1 MTTAIVLSG
10 GGSRGD
16 FQLGALTALYEAG
29 IRPDIICGTSVG
41 ALNALMLT
49 QGESGLED
57 LRKIWFGLRR
67 NDHMWQFED
76 WWQDV
81 HPDLRKAIIGAM
93 LGDKTPTGG
102 EPWSVASGTLAGAGI
117 GSAFGP
123 LGILTG
129 ALVGA
134 AVSGTIQNVTADAM
148 KGLLLVLDSKAR
160 SLLNL
165 NPIRKIMAER
175 FDPAKLAQFVASGKK
190 LRLATVGLESGEL
203 CYVTETGD
211 LLRRDGSQKIAA
223 GISILDGAM
232 ASAAIAAVFPPVNF
246 AGDAWVDGGHRENV
260 PLRAAIQAGAT
271 RIYVVCSGPI
281 DRWSAINRTA
291 DALFDQPSPTDFE
304 SRKILDIANRALIEI
319 HLDEMEAD
327 DVYPVI
333 DYYTLR
339 RPGSPNSRL
348 PITLIAPEYPS
359 HDIVTIDPELVRV
372 NYNYGYRTA
381 WDVLNDAPSAIRDH
395 STRIALNHGR
405 AARLRKETWR
415 GLGIP
420 FAAEIDSLMASA
432 RAAMDARSSQ
442 DVRNAGIGVP
452 VAFSQ
457 GHDMLPG
464 ELMLPGQSIVSPD
477 GQFMLIYQTD
487 GNLVIYRASGGNP
500 FANVTWASSTNGTS
514 AGVCVMQ
521 RDGNLVVYDAD
532 LMPQWASGTNGNQ
545 DIALRLQTD
554 GNLVLHRGDQVI
566 WQTSPAG
573 PSPTPVVRMV
583 TVLNTSPANVTVRFY
598 NVNDVVMA
606 ATLPD
611 GTQTIPSGG
620 SISWAL
626 PSGFQEANATFNG
639 RNARK
644 VIAGETVSFATD
656 ERVRVLNQSPR
667 SITVRIYRDTDVLRV
682 VALPGGDLKVPA
694 GGEVTWIMPTDV
706 EKAAVVM
713 NSRQTEMVIR
723 GSVLTYA
730 QDDRILIRNLSSNAI
745 TARFYNVNDNVRW
758 VTLPG
763 GDISVS
769 ANGESFFSV
778 PNNMATV
785 QVLLAGQKI
794 NADIGEVLNLNPDGS
809 ITRG

>member
-67 NDHMWQFED
+67 NDHMWLFED

-81 HPDLRKAIIGAM
+81 HPELRKAIIGAM
-93 LGDKTPTGG
+93 LGDNSPTGG
-102 EPWSVASGTLAGAGI
+102 EPWSVASGTLAGASI
-117 GSAFGP
+117 GAAFGP

-134 AVSGTIQNVTADAM
+134 AVTGTIQNVTADAM

-160 SLLNL
+160 ALLNL
-165 NPIRKIMAER
+165 NPIRTIMSMR
-175 FDPAKLAQFVASGKK
+175 FDAAKLAQFIGSGKK

-211 LLRRDGSQKIAA
+211 LLRRDGVQMIAS
-223 GISILDGAM
+223 GISILEAAM
-232 ASAAIAAVFPPVNF
+232 ASSAIAAIFPPVNF
-246 AGDAWVDGGHRENV
+246 ANDAWVDGGHRENV

-281 DRWSAINRTA
+281 DPWSAINRTQ
-291 DALFDQPSPTDFE
+291 DARFDQPPPTDFE
-304 SRKILDIANRALIEI
+304 SRKILDIANRALLEI

-333 DYYTLR
+333 D
-339 RPGSPNSRL
+339 NSNL
-348 PITLIAPEYPS
+348 LITLIAPEYPS
-359 HDIVTIDPELVRV
+359 HDIVTIDPELIRV
-372 NYNYGYRTA
+372 NYDYGYRSA
-381 WDVLNDAPSAIRDH
+381 WDALNNASSVVHDH

-405 AARLRKETWR
+405 ASRLRKVTWR
-415 GLGIP
+415 GIGVP
-420 FAAEIDSLMASA
+420 WAAEINSLMTGAS
-432 RAAMDARSSQ
+432 AAMDARSAQ
-442 DVRNAGIGVP
+442 GARNAGPGAGH
-452 VAFSQ
+452 AFSQ

-464 ELMLPGQSIVSPD
+464 ELMLPDQSITSPD
-477 GQFMLIYQTD
+477 GRFMLMYQTD
-487 GNLVIYRASGGNP
+487 GHLVIYRASGGNP
-500 FANVTWASSTNGTS
+500 FAEATWGSGIFGFSP
-514 AGVCVMQ
+514 GVCVMQ

-532 LMPQWASGTNGNQ
+532 LVPRWASGTNGNP
-545 DIALRLQTD
+545 DIALRLQID
-554 GNLVLHRGDQVI
+554 GNLVLHRGEQVI
-566 WQTSPAG
+566 WQTGAPV
-573 PSPTPVVRMV
+573 PDTTPVVRIV
-583 TVLNTSPANVTVRFY
+583 TILNTSPANVTVRFY
-598 NVNDVVMA
+598 HVNDGVML

-611 GTQTIPSGG
+611 GIQTIPSGS
-620 SISWAL
+620 SIAWPL
-626 PSGFQEANATFNG
+626 PSGFQEVKVTFNG
-639 RNARK
+639 RNART
-644 VIAGETVSFATD
+644 VIAGETVTFAID

-667 SITVRIYRDTDVLRV
+667 SITVRIYRDTDVLRI
-682 VALPGGDLKVPA
+682 VALPGGDTSVPA
-694 GGEVTWIMPTDV
+694 GGEMIWQMPEDIERALVIMNNRK
-706 EKAAVVM
+706 E
-713 NSRQTEMVIR
+713 EMAIR

-730 QDDRILIRNLSSNAI
+730 QDDRIAVRNLSNSPVQ
-745 TARFYNVNDNVRW
+745 ARFYHKDDRIRW

-763 GDISVS
+763 GDISIS
-769 ANGESFFSV
+769 GNGMSFFTV
-778 PNNMATV
+778 PTNMTTV
-785 QVLLAGQKI
+785 QLLLANQRI
-794 NADIGEVLNLNPDGS
+794 NVDSGEVVNFNSDGS